1 MPTNHNG
8 FGAGRWPTAII
19 VALSLFA
26 CSERRK
32 TTIQGTEMRVA
43 LTDLA
48 GAEDV
53 YYASNL
59 RYSAD
64 QSTIVALTL
73 PSGVSITIDSADEH
87 GWHASATHEYGVE
100 TCYVSGRNDGSS
112 ALASVEGPTCK
123 PLAVS
128 ATLRDV
134 RGRIIV
140 PPTPAAAVEEGP
152 AVAEPEPQVSQAS
165 AASAVAQPINET
177 TEKLAL
183 WLPVTG
189 SQTENFGYPT
199 QTIDRLAVRQALLAR
214 SYDAL
219 DRVLA
224 AYGDTV
230 QRDYRVEY
238 RLFDAYGAFGVAVPV
253 LEPRLNEWV
262 RLRPKSVAALLARAA
277 FYRASG
283 WDARGAALS
292 RETTSQQFQRM
303 NGFFQRAAAD
313 LTTAHRLDPKSIVAY
328 RLMIDMAATQG
339 RIRISRQMLDSA
351 LKIQPYSFLLRLAHM
366 HNLLPRWGGSYDA
379 MEEFANESAPYAKRN
394 PRLKALKGFVDL
406 DRAENFEG
414 DDQKGDAIEAYQRA
428 LRFGDYWDF
437 HYQRGQYYSR
447 SDLDEEALEDFNAA
461 LLQQPQNDDALSA
474 RAAVEYELARHA
486 FGEAKDTYFS
496 QAFRDILMAVA
507 LDPADQRHLKDLAF
521 YRENIPE
528 YAPPQQ

>member
-8 FGAGRWPTAII
+8 FGAGRWPTVIL
-19 VALSLFA
+19 VVLSLLA

-53 YYASNL
+53 YYANNL
-59 RYSAD
+59 RYSSD

-123 PLAVS
+123 PLQVS

-140 PPTPAAAVEEGP
+140 PPTPTASAKKAPVP
-152 AVAEPEPQVSQAS
+152 IEPEAEAS
-165 AASAVAQPINET
+165 AASAASVVAKPASGT
-177 TEKLAL
+177 TETLSL
-183 WLPVTG
+183 WLATTG

-224 AYGDTV
+224 AYGDSV

-238 RLFDAYGAFGVAVPV
+238 RLFDAYGAFGVAMPT

-262 RLRPKSVAALLARAA
+262 RLRPKSVAALLARAT

-283 WDARGAALS
+283 WGARGTALS

-303 NGFFQRAAAD
+303 NAFFQRAAAD
-313 LTTAHRLDPKSIVAY
+313 ITTAHNLDPKSIVAY
-328 RLMIDMAATQG
+328 RLMIDMAASQR
-339 RIRISRQMLDSA
+339 RIRTSRQMLDEA

-366 HNLLPRWGGSYDA
+366 HNLLPKWGGSYDA

-394 PRLKALKGFVDL
+394 PRLMALKGFVDL

-428 LRFGDYWDF
+428 LRFGDYWEF

-447 SDLDEEALEDFNAA
+447 SDLDEEALEDFNAV
-461 LLQQPQNDDALSA
+461 LLQHPQSDDALNSRA
-474 RAAVEYELARHA
+474 RVEYELARQA
-486 FGEAKDTYFS
+486 FGETKDVYFS

-507 LDPADQRHLKDLAF
+507 LDPTDQNHLEQLVF
-521 YRENIPE
+521 YQKNIPE